1 MSYLTDIIQE
11 LKQQPLNHN
20 QFNAYALAEKALAVT
35 LDKKLIKAGFLNS
48 LVTQLNEIIEIF
60 YTSFPE
66 VPIDDLRYRLA
77 HLYMRNRQWEKA
89 DEQLLKINEDFFD
102 ATEAKIYLAL
112 CSIKQGYSPSIE
124 KLANQITES
133 RNQSSKTIQE
143 YHYNL
148 LEMLVYASGIDHS
161 VLQPYYCKGTTKAD
175 LEVRYY
181 HEQLSQSN
189 PSLTNLRW
197 QPMARF
203 RIRHLLE
210 HSKGFLILNMSAQ
223 PIEEIKSFVT
233 PLREPIKKL
242 AEILC
247 KKFPLAI
254 FPTDLIIKLKDAGY
268 MNSDRRATISDWKTE
283 LCSSL
288 HNPEAVVVT
297 NGSYKLHHPFILI
310 RERNIE

>member
-11 LKQQPLNHN
+11 FKQQPLNQN
-20 QFNAYALAEKALAVT
+20 QFNACALAEKALAVT
-35 LDKKLIKAGFLNS
+35 LDKKLIKAGLLNT
-48 LVTQLNEIIEIF
+48 LATQLNEIIEILH
-60 YTSFPE
+60 TSFPD

-89 DEQLLKINEDFFD
+89 DEQLLNIHEDFFN
-102 ATEAKIYLAL
+102 ATEAKIYSTL
-112 CSIKQGYSPSIE
+112 CSIKQGDSPFIE

-210 HSKGFLILNMSAQ
+210 NSQGFLILNMSNR
-223 PIEEIKSFVT
+223 PIEEIKNFVT

-247 KKFPLAI
+247 SKFPFSTFLD
-254 FPTDLIIKLKDAGY
+254 DLINEFIEEGY
-268 MNSDRRATISDWKTE
+268 MKSKRPGTISDWKTE

-288 HNPEAVVVT
+288 HNPEAVVQSK
-297 NGSYKLHHPFILI
+297 NEGYKICYPFILI
-310 RERNIE
+310 RKRI

>member
-89 DEQLLKINEDFFD
+89 NDQLLEINEDFFN

-112 CSIKQGYSPSIE
+112 CSIKQGYNPSIE

-148 LEMLVYASGIDHS
+148 L
-161 VLQPYYCKGTTKAD
+161 
-175 LEVRYY
+175 
-181 HEQLSQSN
+181 
-189 PSLTNLRW
+189 
-197 QPMARF
+197 
-203 RIRHLLE
+203 
-210 HSKGFLILNMSAQ
+210 
-223 PIEEIKSFVT
+223 
-233 PLREPIKKL
+233 
-242 AEILC
+242 
-247 KKFPLAI
+247 
-254 FPTDLIIKLKDAGY
+254 
-268 MNSDRRATISDWKTE
+268 
-283 LCSSL
+283 
-288 HNPEAVVVT
+288 
-297 NGSYKLHHPFILI
+297 
-310 RERNIE
+310 